1 MCVWL
6 RNTCVAMSQ
15 DLYKLTPIVASA
27 VASTLVFRGFL
38 GGEGGVWFCFVFVCF
53 FFAGITQA

>member
-27 VASTLVFRGFL
+27 VASTLVFRGFFFW
-38 GGEGGVWFCFVFVCF
+38 GGGVWFCFVFF

>member
-27 VASTLVFRGFL
+27 VASTLVFRGVFW
-38 GGEGGVWFCFVFVCF
+38 GGVFGFVLFFV